1 MRDRRLLSGAVGL
14 SALGDF
20 LGFIPLALYLQEHTG
35 SGIAVAGLFIALW
48 APSVV
53 LGGAA
58 GVLADRVESRRLLRD
73 VSLAQAAIAVVLAL
87 TFGGLAATLALTALL
102 GVGVALAQPAEFAL
116 VPAVAGSG
124 GVAAANGRIEA
135 ARYVGFTLG
144 PVLGGLL
151 AAAGGTRIA
160 LLVNAA
166 SFLAVALAA
175 QALRA
180 RREPSGS
187 DRSGDTNGGPASGGS
202 LPRARRRGRAAS
214 GTPRARDGI
223 AFLLNDGVLA
233 PVIIAAFVSLLFMTA
248 SATAEVFFAKD
259 VLHAG
264 DTGYGVLMTLWTLGM
279 VIGSTLVASR
289 VPAAAYATAALAA
302 MALQGAGLALPTL
315 WLVLPFAL
323 GAYLAGGIGHGT
335 KNVLVRT
342 LIHTRVPDELR
353 GRAWAAYSAGRNG
366 AELVALVGGGLLV
379 SAVGARWTLLAA
391 GALPVL
397 AAMIALARARRP
409 VDLRSRPRWTRAS
422 WASSTSRPTRS
433 PTAASGSTFD
443 RAVEHARALIAEGA
457 DILDIGGEST
467 RPRSEPVAADEELRR
482 VVPVVAAPCAA
493 PACRSASTPPSSTVA
508 EAARRRRR
516 HLRQRR
522 HRVPPGARAG
532 RLRRR
537 SRLRLLPH
545 AHARRAAHDAGR
557 PSLRRRRRRR
567 PRLPRGARRV
577 RGPRGRA
584 RGAHHGRPGHR
595 LRQDARAQPRAP
607 APPGPRSRRSGCP
620 SSSGPRA
627 SRSSGG

>member
-1 MRDRRLLSGAVGL
+1 VRDRRLLSGAVGL

-20 LGFIPLALYLQEHTG
+20 LGFIPLALYVQERTG

-53 LGGAA
+53 LGGPA
-58 GVLADRVESRRLLRD
+58 GLLADRVESRRLLRD
-73 VSLAQAAIAVVLAL
+73 VSLGQAAIAAVLAL

-116 VPAVAGSG
+116 VPAAAGPG
-124 GVAAANGRIEA
+124 GVAAANGRMEA
-135 ARYVGFTLG
+135 ARYLGFTLG

-180 RREPSGS
+180 RREPHRG
-187 DRSGDTNGGPASGGS
+187 DRSRDTSGGPASGGS
-202 LPRARRRGRAAS
+202 LPQAHGRGRAAS

-223 AFLLNDGVLA
+223 AFLLHDGVLA
-233 PVIIAAFVSLLFMTA
+233 PVVAAAFVSLMFMTA

-279 VIGSTLVASR
+279 VVGATLVASR
-289 VPAAAYATAALAA
+289 VPAAAYATAALGA

-323 GAYLAGGIGHGT
+323 AAYLAGGIGHGT
-335 KNVLVRT
+335 KNVVVRT

-353 GRAWAAYSAGRNG
+353 GRAWAAYSAGRNA

-379 SAVGARWTLLAA
+379 AAIGARWTLLAA

-397 AAMIALARARRP
+397 AASVALAQATRRRASP
-409 VDLRSRPRWTRAS
+409 PASLTSAASPSMTTRSRPARLAS
-422 WASSTSRPTRS
+422 YR
-433 PTAASGSTFD
+433 AAS
-443 RAVEHARALIAEGA
+443 AARK
-457 DILDIGGEST
+457 
-467 RPRSEPVAADEELRR
+467 
-482 VVPVVAAPCAA
+482 
-493 PACRSASTPPSSTVA
+493 SAS
-508 EAARRRRR
+508 
-516 HLRQRR
+516 
-522 HRVPPGARAG
+522 
-532 RLRRR
+532 
-537 SRLRLLPH
+537 
-545 AHARRAAHDAGR
+545 
-557 PSLRRRRRRR
+557 
-567 PRLPRGARRV
+567 
-577 RGPRGRA
+577 
-584 RGAHHGRPGHR
+584 
-595 LRQDARAQPRAP
+595 
-607 APPGPRSRRSGCP
+607 
-620 SSSGPRA
+620 
-627 SRSSGG
+627 

>member
-20 LGFIPLALYLQEHTG
+20 LGFIPLALYVQERTG

-53 LGGAA
+53 LGGPA
-58 GVLADRVESRRLLRD
+58 GLLADRVESRRLLRD
-73 VSLAQAAIAVVLAL
+73 VSLAQAAIAAALAL

-116 VPAVAGSG
+116 VPAAAGPG

-135 ARYVGFTLG
+135 ARYLGFTLG

-180 RREPSGS
+180 RREPQGG
-187 DRSGDTNGGPASGGS
+187 DRSTE
-202 LPRARRRGRAAS
+202 
-214 GTPRARDGI
+214 RARDGI

-233 PVIIAAFVSLLFMTA
+233 PVVIAAFVSLLFMTA

-289 VPAAAYATAALAA
+289 VPAAAYATAALGA

-335 KNVLVRT
+335 KNVVVRT
-342 LIHTRVPDELR
+342 LIHARVPDELR
-353 GRAWAAYSAGRNG
+353 GRAWAAYSAGRNA

-379 SAVGARWTLLAA
+379 AAIGARWTLLAA
-391 GALPVL
+391 GALPAL
-397 AAMIALARARRP
+397 AAAVALARAQ
-409 VDLRSRPRWTRAS
+409 
-422 WASSTSRPTRS
+422 
-433 PTAASGSTFD
+433 
-443 RAVEHARALIAEGA
+443 
-457 DILDIGGEST
+457 
-467 RPRSEPVAADEELRR
+467 
-482 VVPVVAAPCAA
+482 
-493 PACRSASTPPSSTVA
+493 
-508 EAARRRRR
+508 AARRRT
-516 HLRQRR
+516 LE
-522 HRVPPGARAG
+522 PASLTSEPSPSNTT
-532 RLRRR
+532 R
-537 SRLRLLPH
+537 SRPSRL
-545 AHARRAAHDAGR
+545 ASYRAASA
-557 PSLRRRRRRR
+557 
-567 PRLPRGARRV
+567 ARK
-577 RGPRGRA
+577 
-584 RGAHHGRPGHR
+584 
-595 LRQDARAQPRAP
+595 
-607 APPGPRSRRSGCP
+607 S
-620 SSSGPRA
+620 A
-627 SRSSGG
+627 S

>member
-433 PTAASGSTFD
+433 PTAASGSP
-443 RAVEHARALIAEGA
+443 
-457 DILDIGGEST
+457 ST
-467 RPRSEPVAADEELRR
+467 RPS
-482 VVPVVAAPCAA
+482 
-493 PACRSASTPPSSTVA
+493 SA
-508 EAARRRRR
+508 
-516 HLRQRR
+516 
-522 HRVPPGARAG
+522 
-532 RLRRR
+532 
-537 SRLRLLPH
+537 
-545 AHARRAAHDAGR
+545 
-557 PSLRRRRRRR
+557 
-567 PRLPRGARRV
+567 
-577 RGPRGRA
+577 RGR
-584 RGAHHGRPGHR
+584 
-595 LRQDARAQPRAP
+595 
-607 APPGPRSRRSGCP
+607 
-620 SSSGPRA
+620 
-627 SRSSGG
+627 